1 MRRTLF
7 RALIGIIFIPSLSLI
22 KPANSNP
29 YNQYYPYQNRNDY
42 QRSSWSDGDFF
53 EHLQV
58 EEDKVVM
65 TTIQDH
71 QIISLG

>member
-1 MRRTLF
+1 MITKDLRVGLMV
-7 RALIGIIFIPSLSLI
+7 IFL
-22 KPANSNP
+22 
-29 YNQYYPYQNRNDY
+29 
-42 QRSSWSDGDFF
+42 